1 MCSGYFSMV
10 LSRIIC
16 SHVVLLLVFLWCSK
30 YLFWLMFSHG
40 LVHHNKDDILEPS
53 SSYHSSLEAE
63 SERQWKRVRESE
75 RERQTDGQTI
85 LSGSLLLLLLL
96 FSIKHLRT
104 SLSPYLI
111 IFRNSFIATTRSKL
125 SYPLG
130 LSLNPTNL
138 ITRINYLHI

>member
-1 MCSGYFSMV
+1 
-10 LSRIIC
+10 
-16 SHVVLLLVFLWCSK
+16 
-30 YLFWLMFSHG
+30 
-40 LVHHNKDDILEPS
+40 
-53 SSYHSSLEAE
+53 
-63 SERQWKRVRESE
+63 VRESE